1 MNRHS
6 IITPEWLKAH
16 NACYFRLLASPEQR
30 ALLRWLGKGRAL
42 EDVFTNSDVPPGD
55 LKWVMRKV
63 DEGLFYEVVDGAVGL
78 FGSDMP
84 WHGAWVMFIASTF
97 LMALDPPCAA

>member
-16 NACYFRLLASPEQR
+16 NACYFHLLASSEQR
-30 ALLRWLGKGRAL
+30 ALLRWLGKGRTL
-42 EDVFTNSDVPPGD
+42 EEVFTNSDVPPGD
-55 LKWVMRKV
+55 LNWLMLKV
-63 DEGLFYEVVDGAVGL
+63 DEELYDEVLDALEGTDGSTQLYE
-78 FGSDMP
+78 P
-84 WHGAWVMFIASTF
+84 WTMLVASTF